1 MDTTTQPQRP
11 ISGFFRSLYD
21 LSFHRFVTPRVI
33 RLVYIL
39 ALIAAAFWS
48 GAFLLSGFST
58 MSLAASMGMSGW
70 TVAALVQIV
79 AAPILFVLASL
90 AARMCLELF
99 VAVFKILENL
109 DALQDR

>member
-1 MDTTTQPQRP
+1 MDTTTRSRRP
-11 ISGFFRSLYD
+11 IPDFFQALYD
-21 LSFHRFVTPRVI
+21 LSFRRFVTPHVI

-48 GAFLLSGFST
+48 GAFLLSGLST
-58 MSLAASMGMSGW
+58 MSVAASMGMSGW
-70 TVAALVQIV
+70 AMAAFLQII
-79 AAPILFVLASL
+79 AAPILFVVASL

-109 DALQDR
+109 DALREG